1 MDKKVTG
8 PWRSG
13 WKAVFALAAFALSLA
28 GGCSTDQSNFL
39 KNPKFEKWNGGPVG
53 WLLEGEAKVTK
64 TGSGAELKSGG
75 TATPFLYQTFE
86 IKRRYR
92 GSTVTLAAWVKTNV
106 AEGAVIEFSD
116 RKGHDAKSGAHPG
129 DGEWRLLTLTVKVP
143 DSPGNIEFRFRN
155 YKAGSSFIREAS
167 MSTGEDPLIA
177 KRAGGEVSVA
187 GGYKAAGYLLIVTL
201 LSAELLF
208 FKKVSSLPYA
218 RVYEAFL
225 VLLTLSALM
234 LIAGRPVNAAVTANL
249 AWVVI
254 VLALLTKLIRKL
266 DPVPVKNALTRLFKR
281 PGAVFIT
288 ASLVLIA
295 ATVNALRNGSVREA
309 EMAARGAYIL
319 MLLGGAS
326 VVVRMVSRGL
336 RAEENDSVR
345 IYKRQREK
353 ADAMN
358 GETEGGYSK
367 PEAEKTLTT

>member
-8 PWRSG
+8 TWRSG
-13 WKAVFALAAFALSLA
+13 WKVVFALAAFVLVLA

-39 KNPKFEKWNGGPVG
+39 KNAKFEKWNGGPVG

-64 TGSGAELKSGG
+64 TGSGAELKSAG

-92 GSTVTLAAWVKTNV
+92 GSTITLGAWVKTNV
-106 AEGAVIEFSD
+106 ADSAVIEFSD
-116 RKGHDAKSGAHPG
+116 RLGHDARSGAHPG

-167 MSTGEDPLIA
+167 MSAGEDPLIA
-177 KRAGGEVSVA
+177 KRVGGEISAA
-187 GGYKAAGYLLIVTL
+187 GGYRAAGYLLIFTL
-201 LSAELLF
+201 LSAEVFF
-208 FKKVSSLPYA
+208 FKKFSYLPYA

-234 LIAGRPVNAAVTANL
+234 LIAGRPVNAAVTANIAWAVIL
-249 AWVVI
+249 A
-254 VLALLTKLIRKL
+254 VLLQRLMKKL
-266 DPVPVKNALTRLFKR
+266 DPVPVKNALSRLFKR

-309 EMAARGAYIL
+309 EMAARTAYIL

-326 VVVRMVSRGL
+326 VVVRMVLSGL
-336 RAEENDSVR
+336 RAEENESVR
-345 IYKRQREK
+345 VYKRHRKE

-358 GETEGGYSK
+358 GETEGGSAK
-367 PEAEKTLTT
+367 PQTEKTLTT